1 MQNFTLSEHA
11 SEQRRSQRQMLLQ
24 LRNQRL
30 QKEKEDGSEALAPI
44 TSSSSEDSESEEEAS
59 EMSDSELDQDPSY
72 YTLQVR
78 YLPQGNGTRF

>member
-1 MQNFTLSEHA
+1 
-11 SEQRRSQRQMLLQ
+11 MLQQ

-78 YLPQGNGTRF
+78 YLLRGNETRF